1 MSEPRTSLVGRPAVL
16 AALALAL
23 GLGAALALLWWGPQ
37 PGAITVPL
45 PVWLAERLSDTGER
59 NAMLAHPEALW
70 LMPVAVL
77 PLLVAMLGRTL
88 VDLPRFQLALQL
100 LARLAVLLAVA
111 LALALPSLTSPI
123 RGKTVVFVVDV
134 SDSVDDGQLEAARQ
148 LVAAGLR
155 QIHEED
161 EAGLDREDRT
171 RLALVTY
178 AERAYVHEIDDEA
191 QLAEALRRPAAQAQT
206 EGLAS
211 DHAGALRLAAALVD
225 PDTEG
230 RMVLV
235 TDATGSLAER
245 EELGV
250 AARELAARGI
260 GLHTRSFPPASRQD
274 VLVEGVYLPEEL
286 RVGQTFDVRVDLSST
301 TPRTL
306 VLELLQ
312 NGEPSELSPTLEVA
326 LRGASSA
333 QGGPQQVTLPARVTE
348 AGPVVFR
355 ARLRTEGLPAAENR
369 STGNDEAAVAGDVRG
384 RPRVLLAGDG
394 SGSAL
399 ARALRSDHLEV
410 EAIDPS
416 ALPETDDGMR
426 RYDLVMLHD
435 VAAGRVS
442 GPARQALTRYVEDHG
457 GGFIMIGGEGSFGV
471 GGWGGTALERI
482 LPVRFE
488 GERQREQPK
497 LALVLVIDKSGSMSA
512 EDKLDLVKEA
522 ARATASTLDPSD
534 EIGVIAFDSRPHV
547 LVRLQPSQNRI
558 RIAGDIR
565 RLTSGGGTNA
575 LPALREAYLQLAG
588 SNALVKHVIL
598 LSDGQSPEGGIDP
611 LIGDMRDADITVSS
625 VGVGAGAGKDLLRRV
640 ANRGRGRFYY
650 SVDGTDVPRIFSR
663 ETREVTRNAIVERSL
678 LPRVAKNVQAL
689 RGLDFARA
697 PGLRGI
703 VPVQPKR
710 MTEVLLRTH
719 EGDALLVRGRRGLG
733 RTAAFASDA
742 KARWATRWLTW
753 SGFAKFWSQIARDTM
768 RQGATLLGGARIQL
782 SSAAE
787 RGAYRAVVDV
797 EAPEGFA
804 NDLAGELEIV
814 DPNLAADDPARTR
827 TVPLALSAPGRY
839 EAELRGIEA
848 GQRLVKAK
856 LYDETQSPRRLTA
869 EAVAQVSVPYPAELS
884 PAQLE
889 PDPQWLAGLSAETHE
904 GPVEPLLSTPGQAEG
919 RTRAKPLWPY
929 VLWTIVIPLL
939 VLDLLLRRV
948 ALGRRRVPV

>member
-1 MSEPRTSLVGRPAVL
+1 MSNARTSLWGRPAVL

-23 GLGAALALLWWGPQ
+23 GLGAALALLVWGPQ

-59 NAMLAHPEALW
+59 NAVLAHPEALW
-70 LMPVAVL
+70 IMPVAVL
-77 PLLVAMLGRTL
+77 PFLVAMLGRTL

-134 SDSVDDGQLEAARQ
+134 SDSIDAGQLDEARE

-155 QIHEED
+155 RIHEED

-178 AERAYVHEIDDEA
+178 AERAYVHEIEDEA
-191 QLAEALRRPAAQAQT
+191 QLAAALERPTGEAET

-245 EELGV
+245 EDLGV

-274 VLVEGVYLPEEL
+274 VLVEGVHLPEEL

-312 NGEPSELSPTLEVA
+312 NGKPSELSPTLEVA
-326 LRGASSA
+326 LR
-333 QGGPQQVTLPARVTE
+333 GGPQQVTLPARVTE
-348 AGPVVFR
+348 AGPVVLR

-394 SGSAL
+394 TSSAL

-410 EAIDPS
+410 EAVDPS
-416 ALPETDDGMR
+416 ALPETDEGMR

-457 GGFIMIGGEGSFGV
+457 GGFIMIGGENSFGV

-534 EIGVIAFDSRPHV
+534 QIGVIAFDSRPHV

-611 LIGDMRDADITVSS
+611 LIGDMRDASITVSS

-804 NDLAGELEIV
+804 NDLVGELEIV
-814 DPNLAADDPARTR
+814 DPNLATDDPARTR

-889 PDPQWLAGLSAETHE
+889 PDLQWLAGLSAGTHEGTHE
-904 GPVEPLLSTPGQAEG
+904 GPVEPLLSTPGEAEG

-929 VLWTIVIPLL
+929 VLWIVVIPLL
-939 VLDLLLRRV
+939 VFDLLLRRV
-948 ALGRRRVPV
+948 ALGRRRVLV

>member
-1 MSEPRTSLVGRPAVL
+1 MSLLRRPAVL
-16 AALALAL
+16 VAVALAL
-23 GLGAALALLWWGPQ
+23 GLGLSLALLTWGPQ

-45 PVWLAERLSDTGER
+45 PPWLAQRLSETGER
-59 NAMLAHPEALW
+59 HAVLAHPEALW

-77 PLLVAMLGRTL
+77 PLLLVVLGKTL
-88 VDLPRFQLALQL
+88 VDLPRVQLALQL
-100 LARLAVLLAVA
+100 VARVAVLMAVA
-111 LALALPSLTSPI
+111 LALTLPSLQSPI

-134 SDSVDDGQLEAARQ
+134 SDSVDDGQLAQARA
-148 LVAAGLR
+148 LVAEGLR
-155 QIHEED
+155 QVREED

-171 RLALVTY
+171 RLAVVTY
-178 AERAYVHEIDDEA
+178 AQRAYVHEIEDEAELAQALARPTGANANDDE
-191 QLAEALRRPAAQAQT
+191 EAAS

-230 RMVLV
+230 RMVLI

-245 EELGV
+245 EDLGV
-250 AARELAARGI
+250 AARELSARGI
-260 GLHTRSFPPASRQD
+260 GLHTRSFPPAARED
-274 VLVEGVYLPEEL
+274 VLVEAVHLPEEL
-286 RVGQTFDVRVDLSST
+286 RVGQTFEVRVDLVST
-301 TPRTL
+301 APPGAL
-306 VLELLQ
+306 VLELYQ
-312 NGEPSELSPTLEVA
+312 NGKPNELGPTLEVA
-326 LRGASSA
+326 LRG
-333 QGGPQQVTLPARVTE
+333 GEQQVTLPARVTE

-355 ARLRTEGLPAAENR
+355 ARLRTEALATADNR
-369 STGNDEAAVAGDVRG
+369 SPLNDEAAVAGEVRG

-394 SGSAL
+394 AGSAL
-399 ARALRSDHLEV
+399 ARALRSDLLEV
-410 EAIDPS
+410 DAIDPA
-416 ALPETDDGMR
+416 ALPETDEGMR
-426 RYDLVMLHD
+426 RYDLVVLHD
-435 VAAGRVS
+435 VGAGRV
-442 GPARQALTRYVEDHG
+442 GGLARQALTRYVEDHG
-457 GGFIMIGGEGSFGV
+457 GGFIMIGGENSFGV
-471 GGWGGTALERI
+471 GGWGGTALEKI

-497 LALVLVIDKSGSMSA
+497 LALVLAIDKSGSMSA

-534 EIGVIAFDSRPHV
+534 EIGVIAFDSRPYV
-547 LVRLQPSQNRI
+547 LVRLQPSSNRI

-598 LSDGQSPEGGIDP
+598 LSDGQSPEGGVDA

-625 VGVGAGAGKDLLRRV
+625 VGVGAGAGKDFLRRV

-650 SVDGTDVPRIFSR
+650 SLDGTDVPRIFSR

-703 VPVQPKR
+703 VPVKAKR

-719 EGDALLVRGRRGLG
+719 EGDPLLVRGHRGLG

-742 KARWATRWLTW
+742 KARWAARWLTW

-804 NDLAGELEIV
+804 NDLVGELEIV
-814 DPNLAADDPARTR
+814 DPNLATDDPSRTR
-827 TVPLALSAPGRY
+827 TVPLSLSAPGRY
-839 EAELRGIEA
+839 EAELRGIET

-884 PAQLE
+884 PAQLA
-889 PDPQWLAGLSAETHE
+889 PDPAWLTGLSAGTHE
-904 GPVEPLLSTPGQAEG
+904 GQVQPLLTTPGQADG

-929 VLWTIVIPLL
+929 VLWALVIPLL
-939 VLDLLLRRV
+939 ILDLLLRRV
-948 ALGRRRVPV
+948 ALGRRRVLG

>member
-1 MSEPRTSLVGRPAVL
+1 MSTHRTRLWQRPAVL
-16 AALALAL
+16 AALALAC
-23 GLGAALALLWWGPQ
+23 GLGGCLALLTWGPQ
-37 PGAITVPL
+37 PGAISVPL
-45 PVWLAERLSDTGER
+45 PPWLAQQLSTTGER
-59 NAMLAHPEALW
+59 HAVLAHPEALW
-70 LMPVAVL
+70 LMPVAVV
-77 PLLVAMLGRTL
+77 PLLVAMLGKTL
-88 VDLPRFQLALQL
+88 VDLPRVQLGLQL
-100 LARLAVLLAVA
+100 LARVAVLMAVA
-111 LALALPSLTSPI
+111 LALTLPSLQSPI

-134 SDSVDDGQLEAARQ
+134 SDSVDEGQLERARA
-148 LVAAGLR
+148 LVGEGLAQVR
-155 QIHEED
+155 AED

-171 RLALVTY
+171 RLAVVSY
-178 AERAYVHEIDDEA
+178 AERAYVHEIEGEA
-191 QLAEALRRPAAQAQT
+191 ELGSALARPAGATAA

-211 DHAGALRLAAALVD
+211 DHAGALRLAAALID

-245 EELGV
+245 EDLGV
-250 AARELAARGI
+250 AARELAGRGI
-260 GLHTRSFPPASRQD
+260 ALHTRSFPPAARDD
-274 VLVEGVYLPEEL
+274 VLVEAVHLPEEL
-286 RVGQTFDVRVDLSST
+286 RVGQTFEVRIDLVST
-301 TPRTL
+301 APRTL
-306 VLELLQ
+306 TLELAK
-312 NGEPSELSPTLEVA
+312 NGEPNELGPTLEVA
-326 LRGASSA
+326 LRGG
-333 QGGPQQVTLPARVTE
+333 QQQVTLPARVTE

-355 ARLRTEGLPAAENR
+355 ARLRTEGLAAADNR
-369 STGNDEAAVAGDVRG
+369 SPLNDEAAVAGEVRG

-394 SGSAL
+394 AGSAL

-410 EAIDPS
+410 DAIDPS
-416 ALPETDDGMR
+416 ALPETDEGMR
-426 RYDLVMLHD
+426 RYDLVVLHD
-435 VAAGRVS
+435 VGAGRV
-442 GPARQALTRYVEDHG
+442 GGLARLALTRYVEDHG
-457 GGFIMIGGEGSFGV
+457 GGFIMIGGENSFGV
-471 GGWGGTALERI
+471 GGWGGTALEKI

-522 ARATASTLDPSD
+522 ARATASTLDPTD
-534 EIGVIAFDSRPHV
+534 EIGVIAFDSRPYV
-547 LVRLQPSQNRI
+547 LVRLQPSSNRI

-598 LSDGQSPEGGIDP
+598 LSDGQSPEGGIDA

-625 VGVGAGAGKDLLRRV
+625 VGVGAGAGKDFLRRV

-703 VPVQPKR
+703 VPVKAKR
-710 MTEVLLRTH
+710 MSEVLLRTH
-719 EGDALLVRGRRGLG
+719 EGDPLLVRGRRGLG

-742 KARWATRWLTW
+742 KARWATRWLSW
-753 SGFAKFWSQIARDTM
+753 SGFAKFWSQVARDTM

-782 SSAAE
+782 TSAAE

-804 NDLAGELEIV
+804 NDLVGELEIV
-814 DPNLAADDPARTR
+814 DPNRATDDPERTR
-827 TVPLALSAPGRY
+827 SVALALSAPGRY
-839 EAELRGIEA
+839 EAELHGIES

-856 LYDETQSPRRLTA
+856 LYDEGQTPRRLTA

-884 PAQLE
+884 PVQLA
-889 PDPQWLAGLSAETHE
+889 PDPEWLVGLSAGTHE
-904 GPVEPLLSTPGQAEG
+904 GEVQALLASPGQADG

-929 VLWTIVIPLL
+929 VLWGLVIPLL

-948 ALGRRRVPV
+948 ALGRRRVPG